1 MTHLLRRR
9 KWAKGPLRRRLI
21 CEPFANS
28 DGCDNGTRL
37 VPRYGLKLLTLL
49 RFCRNGQGHCL
60 LSQQGRTPVEL
71 YLMPNNQQQ
80 QQNDPRQAQ
89 PGRQNP
95 DREREDMERPE
106 REQDRIE
113 RERREREQR
122 Q

>member
-1 MTHLLRRR
+1 M
-9 KWAKGPLRRRLI
+9 
-21 CEPFANS
+21 
-28 DGCDNGTRL
+28 
-37 VPRYGLKLLTLL
+37 TLL
-49 RFCRNGQGHCL
+49 RFCRNGQRRRL
-60 LSQQGRTPVEL
+60 LSKQGRTPVEL

-80 QQNDPRQAQ
+80 QRNDPRQAQ

-113 RERREREQR
+113 RERRERKQR